1 MTITSVTARLTLLA
15 LLGLS
20 VPAAA
25 VEWTSYEGT
34 ARGFP
39 VLRDVAGKTLGDG
52 DFVQWIENGRLHV
65 RIVYTSR
72 TRRIEEN
79 AVFRQRPE
87 LAQEQWSLRE
97 SRDGKLYRQ
106 FAVNFASGT
115 ATAKKL
121 EDGALKDW
129 SDDIKVDAGRAF
141 AGFGFTLAT
150 KALRQRLMRGEKVEL
165 QAVGFSPKPR
175 VVTVELSYGGLDRV
189 PMGGRT
195 IRGERYM
202 VHPKLPLIADL
213 FVNVPD
219 AHIWLTSP
227 APAAFLRWEGPL
239 AEPGDPITRVD
250 LLPGG
255 SSGPATPVATTGRRD

>member
-1 MTITSVTARLTLLA
+1 MRTTSVSARLTLLV
-15 LLGLS
+15 LLVLT

-25 VEWTSYEGT
+25 VDWTSFEGT

-39 VLRDVAGKTLGDG
+39 VLRDTAGKKISDG
-52 DFVQWIENGRLHV
+52 DFVQWLENGRLHV
-65 RIVYTSR
+65 KIVYSGQ

-97 SRDGKLYRQ
+97 NRGGKLYRQ
-106 FAVNFASGT
+106 FTVNFTSGT
-115 ATAKKL
+115 AAAKKL
-121 EDGALKDW
+121 EDGELKEW
-129 SDDIKVDAGRAF
+129 SENVKVEGGRAF

-150 KALRQRLMRGEKVEL
+150 KALRRRLMRGETVEL

-175 VVTVELSYGGLDRV
+175 VVTVEISYDGLDRV

-195 IRGERYM
+195 IRGERYV

-219 AHIWLTSP
+219 AHIWLTTP

-239 AEPGDPITRVD
+239 AEPSDPITRVD

-255 SSGPATPVATTGRRD
+255 SSGPATPVGTAGRRD